1 MAQKT
6 KHKKNDFVNGDKYS
20 SNVPL
25 FGTLFLRQSIMSHL
39 AGIASLVNKSSKLTA
54 ESSAKPLN
62 GCVHDKPHLS
72 CGGSWKKLKTWLS
85 LFLVASPPP

>member
-39 AGIASLVNKSSKLTA
+39 AGIVSLVNKSSKLMA

-62 GCVHDKPHLS
+62 GCVHDKPAAPVLLR
-72 CGGSWKKLKTWLS
+72 WLMEKT
-85 LFLVASPPP
+85 